1 MNCFYCKGDMK
12 ESTTTHFVDMKKCI
26 VIIKNVPCMRC
37 TQCGEAVYTDEVA
50 ERLDEIVEAVSKLM
64 TEIAVVE
71 YSGAA

>member
-1 MNCFYCKGDMK
+1 MNCFYCKGDMQ
-12 ESTTTHFVDMKKCI
+12 ESTTTHFVDLKKCI

-71 YSGAA
+71 YSHAA